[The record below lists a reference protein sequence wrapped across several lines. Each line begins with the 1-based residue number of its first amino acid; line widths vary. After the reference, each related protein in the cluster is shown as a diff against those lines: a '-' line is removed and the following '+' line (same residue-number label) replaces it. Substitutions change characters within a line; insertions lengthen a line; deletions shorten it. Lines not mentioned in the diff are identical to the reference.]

1 MGLTEQA
8 LLAFCASEGVTVR
21 ESSQVPG
28 MGKYV
33 HATRTIWLNTRLS
46 TRERTPVLLHEVLH
60 MQAGHVGPQPP
71 AIERKIRR
79 DVARILIKQ
88 TDYAR
93 AKRIGGG
100 NLYTI
105 AEELDQPA
113 WLVRDYRTVL
123 EGRLLGRPGCRI
135 A

>member
-1 MGLTEQA
+1 MFEQLTKYCESQ
-8 LLAFCASEGVTVR
+8 GVAVR
-21 ESSQVPG
+21 DAARLPYAG
-28 MGKYV
+28 IWDA
-33 HATRTIWLNTRLS
+33 ATRTIWLHAGLTG
-46 TRERTPVLLHEVLH
+46 RERTPVLLHEILH

-93 AKRIGGG
+93 AERIGGG